1 MTGRSSAGLSGGVE
15 ASRYDP
21 DREDLADL
29 IAEIGE
35 TTGTAVP
42 AYRVDQ
48 LWQGLYGDLVDPE
61 DVTTLPKTLREAL
74 AERLPAALVEDTR
87 SVGDGGDTVKWL
99 WRLADGSLIETVL
112 MYYENRSTVCVST
125 QAGCAMACGFCATGQ
140 MGFDRHLSTG
150 EIVEQVVRAQMEAGN
165 RRVSNVV
172 FMGMGEPL
180 ANYDRTWAA
189 VERLH
194 GGLGLSARH
203 LTISTVGVVPGI
215 RRMATERLP
224 VNLAVSLHAADDDL
238 RDELVPINRR
248 YPLADLAE
256 ACAEHVA
263 ATGRRLSF
271 EWALIHDVND
281 RLEDAGRLADYAR
294 PLGAHVNL
302 IPLNP
307 TPGWPTRGSSPA
319 RVREFANEIRFRGG
333 NATIRQTRGTEINA
347 ACGQLRADRSD
358 AGERSTESTTV
369 AMPERR
375 EPSR

>member
-1 MTGRSSAGLSGGVE
+1 MMDRPLTGPQDGIGP
-15 ASRYDP
+15 SRYDA
-21 DREDLADL
+21 DREDLEAL

-35 TTGTAVP
+35 TTDTAVP
-42 AYRVDQ
+42 SYRVDQ
-48 LWQGLYGDLVDPE
+48 LWRGLYSDLVDPN

-87 SVGDGGDTVKWL
+87 SVGDDGDTVKWL

-112 MYYENRSTVCVST
+112 MHYEDRSTVCVST

-150 EIVEQVVRAQMEAGN
+150 EIVEQVIRAQMEAGN

-172 FMGMGEPL
+172 FMDMGEPL

-194 GGLGLSARH
+194 GDLGLSARH
-203 LTISTVGVVPGI
+203 LTISTVGVIPGI
-215 RRMATERLP
+215 RRMANERLP

-256 ACAEHVA
+256 VCAEHVA

-271 EWALIHDVND
+271 EWALIHNVND
-281 RLEDAGRLADYAR
+281 RLEDADRLAAYAR

-319 RVREFANEIRFRGG
+319 RVREFAKEIRSRGG
-333 NATIRQTRGTEINA
+333 NATIRRTRGAEINA
-347 ACGQLRADRSD
+347 ACGQLRADRSNVEGHPTD
-358 AGERSTESTTV
+358 PVTV
-369 AMPERR
+369 ATPKRR
-375 EPSR
+375 NPSR

>member
-87 SVGDGGDTVKWL
+87 SVGDEGDTVKWL

>member
-1 MTGRSSAGLSGGVE
+1 
-15 ASRYDP
+15 
-21 DREDLADL
+21 
-29 IAEIGE
+29 
-35 TTGTAVP
+35 
-42 AYRVDQ
+42 
-48 LWQGLYGDLVDPE
+48 
-61 DVTTLPKTLREAL
+61 
-74 AERLPAALVEDTR
+74 
-87 SVGDGGDTVKWL
+87 
-99 WRLADGSLIETVL
+99 
-112 MYYENRSTVCVST
+112 
-125 QAGCAMACGFCATGQ
+125 